1 MCSLD
6 DLPTSNRRLP
16 ARPGDL
22 SLGRL
27 SIRSRV
33 FLAPLSGITDVPFR
47 RLVRSFG
54 TEVVYSEMVASGELI
69 RNDADSRQRAGAD
82 GLGLHAVQLA
92 GREASAMRRAAEI
105 VAAEGADVI
114 DINMGCPAKK
124 VVGGLSGSAL
134 MRDLDQ
140 ALRLIEAT
148 VAGAGSVP
156 VTLKMR
162 LGWDRSSLNAP
173 DLAVRAEGAGVRLV
187 TVHGRTRDQFY
198 TGAADWPAIAAVSR
212 AVSIPVVANGDL
224 QSMADLDAMLQA
236 SEADAAM
243 IGRGAC
249 GRPWFPALVGGHID
263 RDRMRQGFADLVV
276 AHYDSMLEFYGE
288 QAGLRHARKHLGWY
302 LDRWEAAAGLRL
314 MADRA
319 ELMRATD
326 SELVRARLRSLFGA
340 TTLSDVEPDLPA
352 SLRQAA

>member
-1 MCSLD
+1 MD
-6 DLPTSNRRLP
+6 DLPTFDGRLS
-16 ARPGDL
+16 ARPDDL
-22 SLGRL
+22 SLGSL
-27 SIRSRV
+27 AIRSRV

-69 RNDADSRQRAGAD
+69 RNDAESRQRAGAD

-92 GREASAMRRAAEI
+92 GREAVAMRRAAEI

-173 DLAVRAEGAGVRLV
+173 DLAVRAEGAGIRLV

-198 TGAADWPAIAAVSR
+198 EGAADWAAIAAVSR

-224 QSMADLDAMLQA
+224 QSVADLATMLQA

-249 GRPWFPALVGGHID
+249 GRPWFPALVGGHLD
-263 RDRMRQGFADLVV
+263 RDRMRQSFGDLVV
-276 AHYDSMLEFYGE
+276 AHYDSMLEFYGQ
-288 QAGLRHARKHLGWY
+288 QAGLRQARKHLGWY
-302 LDRWEAAAGLRL
+302 LDRWEAATGSRLAG
-314 MADRA
+314 DRA
-319 ELMRATD
+319 ELMRAAD
-326 SELVRARLRSLFGA
+326 PALVRARLRSLLGA
-340 TTLSDVEPDLPA
+340 ATLSDVEPDLST